1 MLPRTSWFMKYSS
14 LQGSGGRFQRL
25 FVETHLSV
33 LSILSPTQRLQEDRW
48 RTQLNGA
55 IHAYNT
61 ARSPNGSA
69 LIQRLNMPFPLHAH
83 QYMSVGP
90 SFAFSLSLCYL

>member
-1 MLPRTSWFMKYSS
+1 MAAADDFKGSLSRRTFQCFLCYLP
-14 LQGSGGRFQRL
+14 
-25 FVETHLSV
+25 
-33 LSILSPTQRLQEDRW
+33 RLQEDRW
-48 RTQLNGA
+48 RTQLNGT

-69 LIQRLNMPFPLHAH
+69 LIQRLDMPFPVYAH

-90 SFAFSLSLCYL
+90 LPLPLPFLFRSSSLSYP